1 MNHLRALISNPVTLF
16 VVVILCVALLPGP
29 GRCDEVKDKMGSL
42 VHSKEKVTVQADN
55 VEYDRKTGMY
65 TATGN
70 VKISQGPVVLTSDK
84 ATLNEQTG
92 DAEAT
97 GKARL
102 VSEDNVVFADRIKVN
117 FNTSL
122 GVIEQGN
129 IFVEKENYH
138 IAGSSMQRVSE
149 DEYLVYSGNMT
160 TCNASNPFWTIS
172 ASSLDVKM
180 DKDVTA
186 KNVVMRIKGIP
197 VLYSPYAWFPLLK
210 PRTSGFMIPGAGYS
224 TKNGT
229 RLFVSYYWAPLDNF
243 DTTLSLDYRS
253 RRGVGIT
260 DEIRFALDKDTHGKF
275 SGYYMDDHQ
284 ANKLRYNVLFKYQ
297 EVFTPSLSGRLD
309 LNLSDSQFY
318 RDLTDTTMERTQ
330 RSIDSNVFLTNR
342 WDWGRA
348 YLFSQYTRSLGSI
361 NNEFIVQR
369 LPEAGFN
376 ILKKQLAGL
385 PLYLD
390 LDSSASYFYKVKG
403 VSGGRLD
410 IFPKLSGYF
419 NLAGINFSPKVG
431 YRETAY
437 DLHGNEDGLFDK
449 ERGLFGAGLKAQADF
464 YRLYTFKSGLF
475 EALRHTLEP
484 AAAYNWVG
492 DRGGAEFPKFEEVDT
507 YGRKSQLAYSL
518 TNRFVL
524 KYKTTENVPARVD
537 YITLKLSQFY
547 DFHSD
552 NLVSGSRRAFS
563 SLYGEIIYKA
573 GQQITVNNDFRY
585 DVYSGSFLSAN
596 TDLRYEGGSGMWHVA
611 VGQRFSADTEQ
622 IFMSPTR
629 FDFFTPSTDFV
640 SDFIVQK
647 TTPEED
653 RVNFLTFE
661 AGVIINQYWSAKGK
675 IWYDIHTGN
684 FRETDFSAT
693 YSSQCWGI
701 TADYVNRPG
710 ERQVFVYLNLRGLG
724 NIRL

>member
-1 MNHLRALISNPVTLF
+1 MLNPVTLLAA
-16 VVVILCVALLPGP
+16 VMLCITLLPGA
-29 GRCDEVKDKMGSL
+29 GRCDEIKEKMGSL
-42 VHSKEKVTVQADN
+42 SHSKEKVTVQADN

-70 VKISQGPVVLTSDK
+70 VRISQGPAVLTSDR
-84 ATLNEQTG
+84 ATLNERTG
-92 DAEAT
+92 DAEAA

-102 VSEDNVVFADRIKVN
+102 VSEDNVVFADSIKVN

-138 IAGSSMQRVSE
+138 ITGSSMQRVSE
-149 DEYLVYSGNMT
+149 DEYLIYSGNMT
-160 TCNASNPFWTIS
+160 TCDASNPFWKIS
-172 ASSLDVKM
+172 ASSLNVKM

-186 KNVVMRIKGIP
+186 RNIVMRIKGIP

-210 PRTSGFMIPGAGYS
+210 PRTSGFLIPGAGYS
-224 TKNGT
+224 TNNGA
-229 RLFVSYYWAPLDNF
+229 RLFISYYWAPFDNI

-253 RRGVGIT
+253 MRGVGIS
-260 DEIRFALDKDTHGKF
+260 DEFRFALDKDTQGRF
-275 SGYYMDDHQ
+275 YGYYMDDRKE
-284 ANKLRYNVLFKYQ
+284 NKVRYNVLFRFQ
-297 EVFTPSLSGRLD
+297 EVFTPSLSGRID
-309 LNLSDSQFY
+309 LNLSDRQFY
-318 RDLTDTTMERTQ
+318 RDLTDSTMERTQ

-348 YLFSQYTRSLGSI
+348 YLFSQYTRSLDTF
-361 NNEFIVQR
+361 NNDFIVQR

-376 ILKKQLAGL
+376 IFKKQVAGL
-385 PLYLD
+385 PIYLD
-390 LDSSASYFYKVKG
+390 LDSSASYFHKVEG

-437 DLHGNEDGLFDK
+437 DLHGDRDGQLDK
-449 ERGLFGAGLKAQADF
+449 ERGLFGAGLKVQTDF
-464 YRLYTFKSGLF
+464 YRLYTFNGGLF

-492 DRGGAEFPKFEEVDT
+492 DRGGSEFPKFDAVDT

-524 KYKTTENVPARVD
+524 KYRTAENSPARVD
-537 YITLKLSQFY
+537 YMTLKLSQFY
-547 DFHSD
+547 DFHAE
-552 NLVSGSRRAFS
+552 NLVSGSKRAFS

-573 GQQITVNNDFRY
+573 GQQITLNNDFRY
-585 DVYSGSFLSAN
+585 DVYGGSFISVN
-596 TDLRYEGGSGMWHVA
+596 TDLRYEGGSGMWHVTI
-611 VGQRFSADTEQ
+611 GQRFSADAEQ
-622 IFMSPTR
+622 IFMSPSR
-629 FDFFTPSTDFV
+629 FDFFTPSADFI

-647 TTPEED
+647 LARED
-653 RVNFLTFE
+653 ERVNFLTFE
-661 AGVIINQYWSAKGK
+661 AGVVINQFWSAKGK

-701 TADYVNRPG
+701 TANYVNRPG
-710 ERQVFVYLNLRGLG
+710 ERQVIVFLNLKGLG
-724 NIRL
+724 ILRI